1 MLTEFSKSRLGKPK
15 KKKKK
20 EREKIGQEVYGV

>member
-15 KKKKK
+15 KKKK

>member
-15 KKKKK
+15 KNR
-20 EREKIGQEVYGV
+20 ERKLGKRFMAFNY